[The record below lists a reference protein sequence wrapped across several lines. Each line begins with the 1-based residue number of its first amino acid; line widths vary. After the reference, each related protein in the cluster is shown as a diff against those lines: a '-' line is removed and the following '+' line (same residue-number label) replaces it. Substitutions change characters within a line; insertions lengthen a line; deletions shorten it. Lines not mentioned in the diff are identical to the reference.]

1 MDRRRIALRGLP
13 LPAVFAILNCGGGGS
28 GTVTP
33 LQPQGPVSIAGS
45 VVSNQRRLPVSGATL
60 TLGTAAATTD
70 SSGNFLITVPPSYST
85 LLRLSAT
92 GYVPR
97 EAYVRTDSSRT
108 ALTVDMIPE
117 EPPFS
122 LPFYR
127 EFARNAAE
135 GSSLQPL
142 RPWTVAPSFYIK
154 TTDDLG
160 QDVPE
165 ASIEILKTI
174 FVNSVP
180 DLTGGRFPVATIE
193 TGPGERPARD
203 GWVNV
208 IFQQVLSSPTAV
220 GQATVGGN
228 QGTMWIRATGR
239 SVCGPPGP
247 VAAHEILH
255 TMGYWHTAT
264 VPSSVSFTPGN
275 WCDGTGRPSVTLHHA
290 AIMYSR
296 PPGNVDPDADPQT
309 HLLARQPG
317 PVVSCSWQ

>member
-1 MDRRRIALRGLP
+1 MDRNRIVLRSLP
-13 LPAVFAILNCGGGGS
+13 LAAVVAILSCGGDGK
-28 GTVTP
+28 TVVTP
-33 LQPQGPVSIAGS
+33 SQPQGLVSIAGS
-45 VVSNQRRLPVSGATL
+45 VVSNQRRLPVAGATL
-60 TLGTAAATTD
+60 TMGTTSATTD
-70 SSGNFLITVPPSYST
+70 SRGNFSVNVPPSDST

-97 EAYVRTDSSRT
+97 EAYARADSSRT
-108 ALTVDMIPE
+108 AVAVDMIAE

-135 GSSLQPL
+135 GSSLQPT

-154 TTDDLG
+154 TTDDQG
-160 QDVPE
+160 QDMPE
-165 ASIEILKTI
+165 ASIEILKAI

-180 DLTGGRFPVATIE
+180 DLTAGRFSVATIE
-193 TGPGERPARD
+193 TGPDERPARD

-208 IFQQVLSSPTAV
+208 IFQRVLPSPTAV

-228 QGTMWIRATGR
+228 QGTMWIKSTGQT
-239 SVCGPPGP
+239 VCGPPGP

-264 VPSSVSFTPGN
+264 VPWSVSFTPGN
-275 WCDGTGRPSVTLHHA
+275 WCDGTGRPSITLYHA

-296 PPGNVDPDADPQT
+296 PAGNVDPDADPQT
-309 HLLARQPG
+309 RLLARQPG
-317 PVVSCSWQ
+317 PVVSCFRQ